1 MIDFRYHLVSLI
13 SVFLALAVGI
23 VLGAGPLKEAIGDT
37 LTGEVEALRSRAADL
52 RAEADTVSAEL
63 ARTNAA
69 FDEAGDDLLADLLGA
84 RNVAIVEIGGVHP
97 TVLTRVGERIEQA
110 GGEITATVHVEEAW
124 IDPARRAFRQSI
136 AGTLADYLDPEPAV
150 GSGVEVEL
158 AEALAQGLT
167 TPVPEEPEE
176 LAESAGAVL
185 DVLVEG
191 GLIRVPQP
199 VTAPADAVVMLV
211 GPGTEPVEPSDE
223 ADVDTEASERVE
235 AWLAAGVE
243 LAVATQVR
251 SSGLV
256 VAGVDARDGGLLANL
271 RTNVRTVTRVSTV
284 SAVDTVA
291 GELSV
296 PTALASRIAGTVGQ
310 FGPEPDAT
318 AAFPSRTVLAPIVRV
333 PVDPVDETDDAETDD
348 DADGSDEEA
357 TG

>member
-52 RAEADTVSAEL
+52 RAEADAVSAEL

-110 GGEITATVHVEEAW
+110 GGAITATVHVEEAW

-136 AGTLADYLDPEPAV
+136 AGTLADYLDPEPTV

-167 TPVPEEPEE
+167 TPVPEEPKE

-191 GLIRVPQP
+191 GLIRVQQP

-211 GPGTEPVEPSDE
+211 GPGTEPVEPGDDAE
-223 ADVDTEASERVE
+223 VDAEASERVE
-235 AWLAAGVE
+235 AWLVAGVE

-256 VAGVDARDGGLLANL
+256 VAGVDARDGGLLADL
-271 RTNVRTVTRVSTV
+271 RSNVRTVTRVSTV
-284 SAVDTVA
+284 SAVDTVS